1 MKILLA
7 DEILKF
13 YFSLPKPVN
22 LPNDIEIIYP
32 FDHEETKRVM
42 QLFFRKYYN
51 DNNPRHILFG
61 INPGRNGAG
70 MTGVG
75 FTDPVLMEEIC
86 DIPNSLEK
94 RQELSASFIC
104 EVVEAYGGPKKFYGD
119 FLFSTVLPFG
129 LLKNG
134 KNYNYYDD
142 KGTLE
147 YFKPLIYKSIQTQ
160 MNFPNIQ
167 KSVATVGQ
175 GKNLDFLQRLNGEKK
190 LFSSIKI
197 LPHPRWI
204 MQYRRKDKQ
213 KYIKQYIETLK
224 KISN

>member
-1 MKILLA
+1 MEGLRSST
-7 DEILKF
+7 EIF
-13 YFSLPKPVN
+13 FFP
-22 LPNDIEIIYP
+22 P
-32 FDHEETKRVM
+32 F
-42 QLFFRKYYN
+42 
-51 DNNPRHILFG
+51 
-61 INPGRNGAG
+61 
-70 MTGVG
+70 
-75 FTDPVLMEEIC
+75 
-86 DIPNSLEK
+86 
-94 RQELSASFIC
+94 
-104 EVVEAYGGPKKFYGD
+104 
-119 FLFSTVLPFG
+119 
-129 LLKNG
+129 LKNG